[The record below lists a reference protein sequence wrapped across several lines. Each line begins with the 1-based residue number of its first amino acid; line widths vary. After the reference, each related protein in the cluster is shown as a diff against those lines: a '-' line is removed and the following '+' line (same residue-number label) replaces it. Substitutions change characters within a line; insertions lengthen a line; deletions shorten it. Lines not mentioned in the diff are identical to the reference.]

1 MDLRTDEPAILSAP
15 TCHLGSCVRT
25 GACTGLHWAV
35 QRRLFSATTLN
46 KTSRPLGFRP
56 QRSTSQREAP
66 EAGAFPA
73 SRRTRRGP
81 SGCLRGPSFGM
92 RGGLSTA
99 PESRICAGAGTHLCG
114 QTCGQDVK
122 ELCRISETM
131 HKILSRYRNFVLS
144 LILIQA
150 SISLHARAPNGGRC
164 SPPEGLRSLGTQLE
178 RLWISRSGETRVAAV
193 SGSFGSRKPVAGGLR
208 AKRHRFAAFGPG
220 TKAFESPLGGSRKP
234 EAQRQSSGMGGFFG
248 SNSFGTGGRVALQF
262 LTIGLGGVGQ
272 ILHRHLPAM
281 AAPLPRVGE
290 LASPGSQSVSRGFA
304 KVSRPKAVRLRT
316 GGRQRGT
323 LPGGRFS
330 ETGVRRCRS
339 AVPADREDLFGGRPP
354 PG

>member
-1 MDLRTDEPAILSAP
+1 MDLQTDEPAILSAP
-15 TCHLGSCVRT
+15 TCRLGWCVRT
-25 GACTGLHWAV
+25 GACTAPCSDGYS
-35 QRRLFSATTLN
+35 QRRPSTKPLDRLDLDRSAAQVN
-46 KTSRPLGFRP
+46 ARP
-56 QRSTSQREAP
+56 P
-66 EAGAFPA
+66 EAAAFPA
-73 SRRTRRGP
+73 FRQDRNGLRRPQFR
-81 SGCLRGPSFGM
+81 M
-92 RGGLSTA
+92 RGGISTA
-99 PESRICAGAGTHLCG
+99 PKSGICAGTWTHLCG

-122 ELCRISETM
+122 ELCRIGETM

-144 LILIQA
+144 LNLIQA

-193 SGSFGSRKPVAGGLR
+193 SGSFGSRKPVEVGLR
-208 AKRHRFAAFGPG
+208 ARRSGFAAFGPG
-220 TKAFESPLGGSRKP
+220 TKAFESPFGGSRKP

-290 LASPGSQSVSRGFA
+290 PASPGSQSVSRGFA

-323 LPGGRFS
+323 LLGGRFS